1 MDTYNVVSAPAAT
14 NLNGKEF
21 RVVKVGSAGIDL
33 CDSASSPIGTLLRGQ
48 NVQEDGVY
56 AGKAVAVQ
64 LCPASIHFAMIG
76 ASSAAIA
83 CGASLV
89 LDAAVGNEG
98 KLIPGAAPG
107 IAKAWD
113 SFNAADGAIV
123 RVVFL

>member
-1 MDTYNVVSAPAAT
+1 MDTNNVVSAPAAT

-21 RVVKVGSAGIDL
+21 RVVTVGSAGIDL
-33 CDSASSPIGTLLRGQ
+33 CASTGAPIGTLIRGQ

-56 AGKAVAVQ
+56 AGKSVAIQ
-64 LCPASIHFAMIG
+64 LAPGSIHFAMIG
-76 ASSAAIA
+76 ASSAAVA
-83 CGASLV
+83 AGANLQ

-98 KLIPGAAPG
+98 KLIPGG
-107 IAKAWD
+107 TLAKAWD